1 MERVVRD
8 VARDVVPNIIFSK
21 RMDSGV
27 DVCPHIWDLVR
38 ERHGIQV
45 YRCLLNGCLGFR
57 FQHRT
62 EIHKFIRFLRERPK
76 IPIKLPVEGAFYS
89 DEEIARRIN
98 SDPRTVKKYYEVID
112 GLDIDGNPAY
122 IRADGRIFYYR
133 DDPSPL
139 LNDIT
144 STEHLDYHSPEG
156 INVPRSLEHAAE
168 HDARP
173 HINHAEDVTQLSG
186 CCFVPFENGFA
197 PYTLRCPLC
206 GRLYFECPYCGTVR
220 PIYDTPAFHCYS
232 CNRFFTECVKCSGWA
247 VSDGGV
253 FHCLFCG
260 NNQDK
265 PYAHYWWK
273 YGEKEYLR
281 RRIAMP

>member
-1 MERVVRD
+1 MGMMERVVRD
-8 VARDVVPNIIFSK
+8 IAREVIPNVIFSK
-21 RMDSGV
+21 KVDSGE
-27 DVCPHIWDLVR
+27 DVCPHMWDLVR

-62 EIHKFIRFLRERPK
+62 EIHKFVRFLRERPK
-76 IPIKLPVEGAFYS
+76 IPVKLPVEDAFCS

-98 SDPRTVKKYYEVID
+98 SDPRTVKKYFEVVD
-112 GLDIDGNPAY
+112 GLDIDGSPAY
-122 IRADGRIFYYR
+122 IKADGRIFYYR
-133 DDPSPL
+133 DDLSPL
-139 LNDIT
+139 LN
-144 STEHLDYHSPEG
+144 
-156 INVPRSLEHAAE
+156 VPTGVEHAE
-168 HDARP
+168 HYAQPR
-173 HINHAEDVTQLSG
+173 INHAEDVIQLSR
-186 CCFVPFENGFA
+186 CCFVPFENGTA
-197 PYTLRCPLC
+197 PYTFRCPLC

-265 PYAHYWWK
+265 PYAHYWWR
-273 YGEKEYLR
+273 YGEKEYFR
-281 RRIAMP
+281 RRIATP